1 MECGAMS
8 EIQRHI
14 PFYHCDKTPLS
25 MQLLEEAFGMVA
37 GDRLE
42 KQSCISSPKHGE
54 WFKSLETLEDRISS
68 HKVTPPNPSHVVLPT
83 ETDIQ
88 KC

>member
-8 EIQRHI
+8 EIQWHI

-42 KQSCISSPKHGE
+42 K
-54 WFKSLETLEDRISS
+54 
-68 HKVTPPNPSHVVLPT
+68 
-83 ETDIQ
+83 
-88 KC
+88 

>member
-42 KQSCISSPKHGE
+42 KQRKLHLKPQAWGMVQV
-54 WFKSLETLEDRISS
+54 FGNT
-68 HKVTPPNPSHVVLPT
+68 
-83 ETDIQ
+83 
-88 KC
+88 